1 MFDSC
6 YARRWYGTQYTLC
19 DIRRCSCR
27 YSGAHFLH
35 AVPGYQQQM
44 QQQQQ
49 QQQQQQWQMQQMQQ
63 QQMQQQAAAYG
74 GYGAQAAAAPA
85 TGGGGA
91 VWTQV
96 PDGAGNMY
104 HLISP

>member
-44 QQQQQ
+44 QQQQ